1 MNFEM
6 LNAAIELNAAESPSL
21 YNALNMVRSLFQD
34 MEDAANASL
43 SQCPLGDAR
52 LPLEMIW
59 LSS

>member
-1 MNFEM
+1 ME
-6 LNAAIELNAAESPSL
+6 
-21 YNALNMVRSLFQD
+21 SLFQD